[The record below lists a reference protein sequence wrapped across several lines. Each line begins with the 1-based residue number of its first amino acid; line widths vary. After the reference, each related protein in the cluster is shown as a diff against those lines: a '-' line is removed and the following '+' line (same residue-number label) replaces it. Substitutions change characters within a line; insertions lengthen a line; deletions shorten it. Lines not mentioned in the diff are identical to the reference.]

1 MNKPT
6 IPPGNNGLRDRAEQC
21 LAQQPVAGHCHD
33 QGASCKLIHEMD
45 VYALELEMQNQEL
58 KNAQA
63 DSQSALRRYTELYDF
78 APVGYL
84 MLEKSGRVVEINLTG
99 AALLGVERG
108 SIMGRSMAAY
118 LTDRRAFRHY
128 LQQAFLSSGNLIAE
142 LGVKRADGGVIDIQ
156 LESRVSPDDDGLPAV
171 IHTIMT
177 DISRRKSLERQ
188 LQRQRHEMDAL
199 IKQQVAI
206 QTAAAIAH
214 DLNQP
219 LAAISA
225 YGEVALRSL
234 NKDEV
239 SAKTLQ
245 RALNG
250 LVEQAQ
256 RAGLCLHELLGFL
269 QRGELEI
276 EPIDLNNLIQD
287 VVTIVRHDKLNHFRP
302 EVMFE
307 AGLPPVWANPLQV
320 KKVLLNLLYNSL
332 DAIRDAGLDSAGIS
346 IKVFTKAASNM
357 AQVTVED
364 SGPGLDREAVKRV
377 FEPFFTTKRNGS
389 GLGLAISRSLVEANG
404 GQLWMDAL
412 AETGAI
418 FHFTLPFA
426 PIGR

>member
-1 MNKPT
+1 M
-6 IPPGNNGLRDRAEQC
+6 
-21 LAQQPVAGHCHD
+21 AQQPVAGHCHD

-128 LQQAFLSSGNLIAE
+128 LQQTFLSSGNLIAE

-156 LESRVSPDDDGLPAV
+156 LESRVSPEDDGLPAV

-234 NKDEV
+234 DKDEV

-256 RAGLCLHELLGFL
+256 RARARS
-269 QRGELEI
+269 RG
-276 EPIDLNNLIQD
+276 
-287 VVTIVRHDKLNHFRP
+287 
-302 EVMFE
+302 
-307 AGLPPVWANPLQV
+307 G
-320 KKVLLNLLYNSL
+320 
-332 DAIRDAGLDSAGIS
+332 
-346 IKVFTKAASNM
+346 
-357 AQVTVED
+357 
-364 SGPGLDREAVKRV
+364 
-377 FEPFFTTKRNGS
+377 
-389 GLGLAISRSLVEANG
+389 
-404 GQLWMDAL
+404 
-412 AETGAI
+412 
-418 FHFTLPFA
+418 
-426 PIGR
+426 